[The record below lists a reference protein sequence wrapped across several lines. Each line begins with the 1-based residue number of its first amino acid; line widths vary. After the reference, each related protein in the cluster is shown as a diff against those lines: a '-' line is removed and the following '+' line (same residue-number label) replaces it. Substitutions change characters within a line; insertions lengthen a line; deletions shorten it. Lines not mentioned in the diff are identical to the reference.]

1 MFYRENG
8 NSCFG
13 WSLFVSVSSYQ
24 GTFGLRHL
32 KEAFLRLGLNSPNLP
47 LLSKAGI
54 GPNLCSPALSYK
66 GKICWVSLGRGQL
79 T

>member
-1 MFYRENG
+1 MG
-8 NSCFG
+8 IAALVGLC
-13 WSLFVSVSSYQ
+13 SYPFPLTK

-54 GPNLCSPALSYK
+54 GPNLRSPALSYK